1 MRRRRKIGTI
11 AKIVIGLIGFIFFFI
26 IAVNFIHQINDKI
39 ELQRFINVESKVK
52 ADTSTI
58 VVYEDITEENSKIII
73 GQLKSMAAN
82 QQIKEIEL
90 YLNSYGGSAIGGLAI
105 SKVMY
110 EIDKPIIVYARM
122 AASSASLILSAGTPG
137 KRFISKNGLVFMHR
151 LSPNLDKFKDS
162 QELIKGYYRM
172 QDFFAQRGYLTQQ
185 YIRQYV
191 LYCHQTS
198 KRIKRDMKKEAF
210 FNAEQA
216 IAYGF
221 ADHIF

>member
-1 MRRRRKIGTI
+1 
-11 AKIVIGLIGFIFFFI
+11 
-26 IAVNFIHQINDKI
+26 
-39 ELQRFINVESKVK
+39 
-52 ADTSTI
+52 
-58 VVYEDITEENSKIII
+58 
-73 GQLKSMAAN
+73 
-82 QQIKEIEL
+82 
-90 YLNSYGGSAIGGLAI
+90 
-105 SKVMY
+105 
-110 EIDKPIIVYARM
+110 
-122 AASSASLILSAGTPG
+122 
-137 KRFISKNGLVFMHR
+137 
-151 LSPNLDKFKDS
+151 
-162 QELIKGYYRM
+162 M